1 MTSRPA
7 GALSVTGLTV
17 TYGSNIANVEVN
29 LEVGFGE
36 VVGLIGPNGAGK
48 TSFVDAVTGFV
59 GSKGTVLLR
68 GTRIDHLPAFR
79 RRRAGLS
86 RTWQA
91 GELFANL
98 SVTDNLRVADSPR
111 VVRDVVGDLLG
122 RSSKHQESLDD
133 VMRLVGLDSVSHILA
148 QDLSLGLQ
156 KLVGVARSL
165 VNPCS
170 VVLLDEPAAGL
181 DDNETALFATRLRAV
196 AEAGKGVLLIDH
208 DTNLVFNVCDRVY
221 VMDFGQI
228 IFEGT
233 PQDARTNS
241 KVVESYLGTD
251 AGVHIE

>member
-1 MTSRPA
+1 MTDR
-7 GALSVTGLTV
+7 GKVALSVVGLTV
-17 TYGSNIANVEVN
+17 TYGSNIANSDVN

-59 GSKGTVLLR
+59 ESTGTVSLR
-68 GTRIDHLPAFR
+68 GVPIEHLSAFR

-98 SVTDNLRVADSPR
+98 SIADNLRVADTPR
-111 VVRDVVGDLLG
+111 VIRDVVRDLLG
-122 RSSKHQESLDD
+122 RSSTGQESLDD
-133 VMRLVGLDSVSHILA
+133 VLRLVGLDNDRHVLA
-148 QDLSLGLQ
+148 QDLSLGMQ
-156 KLVGVARSL
+156 KLLGVARAL
-165 VNPCS
+165 VDPCS

-181 DDNETALFATRLRAV
+181 DSSETAMFATRLRAV

-208 DTNLVFNVCDRVY
+208 DTNLVFDVCDRVY

-228 IFEGT
+228 IFDGPSQE
-233 PQDARTNS
+233 ARTS
-241 KVVESYLGTD
+241 RRVIDSYLGTT
-251 AGVHIE
+251 AGAQNE